1 MDHVEFLYSRV
12 CALVPGL
19 FCGFDVYSGIMGGI
33 PAARYR
39 EQVMSES
46 HEATEAGDSKDPS
59 SDLYPFR
66 TPNRGMSLVSSG
78 PPTTTHV

>member
-1 MDHVEFLYSRV
+1 
-12 CALVPGL
+12 
-19 FCGFDVYSGIMGGI
+19 MGGI

-66 TPNRGMSLVSSG
+66 TPNRGMSLVSSC
-78 PPTTTHV
+78 PPTTTHVWRLPAWVLWRVNSVA